1 MLRPLLS
8 SELLRLAPSRPPRAC
23 VAWTGGATLGS
34 PRLGECRPQ
43 GWLGGQSNS
52 RGWSPEP
59 FVETGPW
66 GGGAGQCEAGSCPG
80 RRGAIRG
87 YHRTSA
93 VPTGEQPD
101 ASLPLHVLPLYS
113 LLAPEKQAQVRGRG
127 RGRGLAGRLPCASR
141 RGRGRPRRPPCRLSA
156 QAPVFESIGVSS
168 FPAFSLGALQPE
180 ARRGPGHRVTPRPT
194 RPAAFSL
201 IERSYPT
208 LTPREFFP
216 DSGASLPPAPPH

>member
-1 MLRPLLS
+1 MACGSRAVVEPGPALEGTCLSWWLVSVGRPAGPGPDVS
-8 SELLRLAPSRPPRAC
+8 SRLPQTLPQISLDSYSVLPAGEGDEDREAEMDDEE
-23 VAWTGGATLGS
+23 ALGS
-34 PRLGECRPQ
+34 DLD
-43 GWLGGQSNS
+43 LDLADD
-52 RGWSPEP
+52 
-59 FVETGPW
+59 
-66 GGGAGQCEAGSCPG
+66 GADG
-80 RRGAIRG
+80 
-87 YHRTSA
+87 
-93 VPTGEQPD
+93 GEQPD

-113 LLAPEKQAQVRGRG
+113 LLAPEKQAQVRVRG

-180 ARRGPGHRVTPRPT
+180 ARRGPGHLVTPRPT

-208 LTPREFFP
+208 LTPCEFFP